1 MREKYQQEKAKQ
13 GDIYVALS
21 MWTPWYEIF
30 DNIFGSIYRIRG
42 VPNEVDQRVHLQHEE
57 VNVLSDDEDTIPII
71 PLNKTPS
78 STLDTTKTKATKQP
92 HCFGQVNKSLE
103 RKRRLTIGD
112 LAIASAINEFFD
124 GVKS

>member
-1 MREKYQQEKAKQ
+1 M
-13 GDIYVALS
+13 
-21 MWTPWYEIF
+21 
-30 DNIFGSIYRIRG
+30 
-42 VPNEVDQRVHLQHEE
+42 QHEE
-57 VNVLSDDEDTIPII
+57 GNVLNDDEETIPTT
-71 PLNKTPS
+71 PPNKTPS
-78 STLDTTKTKATKQP
+78 SMLDTPKTKVAKQP